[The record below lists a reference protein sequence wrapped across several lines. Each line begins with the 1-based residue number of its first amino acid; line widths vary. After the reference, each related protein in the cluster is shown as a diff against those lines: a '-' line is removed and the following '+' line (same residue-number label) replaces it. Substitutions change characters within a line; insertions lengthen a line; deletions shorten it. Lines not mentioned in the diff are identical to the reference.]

1 MVKIFAPNREYTG
14 ISAGVTFCNGVGE
27 TDNPRIIEW
36 FINHGYSVDGSVEA
50 PEHGTLLELPDELP
64 EELPEEQALMDDDI
78 DPEQAPVSSP
88 KKKVTKKASE

>member
-1 MVKIFAPNREYTG
+1 MVKICAPNREYTG

-50 PEHGTLLELPDELP
+50 PEHGTLLELPDK
-64 EELPEEQALMDDDI
+64 LPEEQALMDDDI